1 MFPPFLALAASLRSI
16 TGGLARTGG
25 AGSSLGSYDED
36 MPVFARDEAE
46 QILPKVRPYV
56 EDIQRRKAIFDD
68 RPSEPLAAEI
78 RALIG
83 HVAEMGVEVKD
94 LDLGLI
100 DFPSVRRGR
109 QIYLCW
115 KLGEGDT
122 ISWWHEVNT
131 GYAGR
136 RPIKELYE
144 N

>member
-1 MFPPFLALAASLRSI
+1 
-16 TGGLARTGG
+16 
-25 AGSSLGSYDED
+25 

-46 QILPKVRPYV
+46 QMLPKVRPYI
-56 EDIQRRKAIFDD
+56 EDIQRRKSIFDD

-78 RALIG
+78 RALIAN
-83 HVAEMGVEVKD
+83 VAEMGVEVKD

-109 QIYLCW
+109 RIYLCW
-115 KLGEGDT
+115 KLGEGDS
-122 ISWWHEVNT
+122 ISWWHEMNT

-136 RPIKELYE
+136 RPISELYE